1 LKKLFCDEMLR
12 DRTKFFAEETDSSLL
27 NLNQGFLESSPN
39 VKERADG
46 WLRSLG
52 LDPPKGFPE
61 PINRKPFDEKALR
74 KKGRVVL
81 MRDADRTFR
90 TTHNRETFIQCCD
103 VMWTKLA
110 DYQQTEGYIAGM
122 LLLFYDIKPVI
133 QALTVLATH
142 PKYLPGYFKH
152 EPTALNI
159 DAWMWFDIVKEKMPA
174 FHTHI
179 LKVGVRPDFYCQK
192 YFGGLFIHVLP
203 FKPLYGFL
211 DGFFE
216 HGFRWSLAYSLGLIQ
231 ILEPVLLKI
240 TQHSELLD
248 VLRLDPKLA
257 PSLLAK
263 HGGLTLQN
271 VYDRLHGKGV
281 EALKVFAA
289 LDIQDRREKAYIA
302 HLATTMARAV
312 QMDVAGLE
320 VQEEDEI
327 VFSSEEETDEDKE
340 AHLE

>member
-1 LKKLFCDEMLR
+1 M
-12 DRTKFFAEETDSSLL
+12 
-27 NLNQGFLESSPN
+27 Q
-39 VKERADG
+39 VKDRADG
-46 WLRSLG
+46 WLRSLR

-61 PINRKPFDEKALR
+61 PMNRKPFDEKALR

-90 TTHNRETFIQCCD
+90 TPHNRETFTQCCD

-133 QALTVLATH
+133 QALTVLATD

-159 DAWMWFDIVKEKMPA
+159 DAWMWFDVVKEKMPTLHA
-174 FHTHI
+174 HL

-203 FKPLYGFL
+203 FEPLYGFL

-240 TQHSELLD
+240 NSHSELLD
-248 VLRLDPKLA
+248 VLRLDPKSA
-257 PSLLAK
+257 PSLLSK
-263 HGGLTLQN
+263 NSGLTLQS
-271 VYDRLHGKGV
+271 VYEQLHARGV
-281 EALKVFAA
+281 EALRVFSA
-289 LDIQDRREKAYIA
+289 LDIQDRREKAYSA
-302 HLATTMARAV
+302 HLANTLARAV
-312 QMDVAGLE
+312 EMDVALLE

-327 VFSSEEETDEDKE
+327 VFSSEEETDEDEQKTCE
-340 AHLE
+340 